1 MGDTAMA
8 HDQWDEIIS
17 WLKEDRVKVAVLE
30 NQVAELRRANDDARV
45 AQAAIIARLDAMRD
59 DTRRIV
65 KEALQEHLQNCVA
78 IQMQRQP
85 QQPKND
91 NDFPSVKMLGSAVA
105 GAGIA
110 VAALWNKIFGAG
122 GGL

>member
-1 MGDTAMA
+1 MGDTEMA
-8 HDQWDEIIS
+8 PDQWDEIIS

-45 AQAAIIARLDAMRD
+45 AQAAIIARLDTMRD

-65 KEALQEHLQNCVA
+65 KEALQEHLQSCIA

-85 QQPKND
+85 QPQKNE
-91 NDFPSVKMLGSAVA
+91 NEFTSVKMLGSAVA

-110 VAALWNKIFGAG
+110 VAALWNKIFGT